1 MRYVALRGEEILSG
15 DRWEAVASLRKGG
28 TQTLWVDLSAAGED
42 ELATLGREFGFHPLA
57 LDDCRDRQ
65 HRAKVREF
73 DGHFFVIMNAAAG
86 RNHGRPSLA
95 VTELDVFVGPD
106 YMVTVHRSP
115 VPALDGLWG
124 QAHHKELLKQG
135 ADFLFYY
142 LSDVLVDEYFPVLDL
157 IDAQLDRLEARAF
170 NDPDRQLLAE
180 LFQLKRQLITLR
192 RSLGPERDIFN
203 VIVRRDFP
211 YVRPQVHLYFL
222 DVYDHLARLIDTID
236 TYRDMLSNAMDGY
249 LSAVSNRLNEVMKV
263 LTIIAT
269 IMMPLTVIT
278 GVYGMNFVRMPFL
291 GSPWGFYGIMG
302 GMAAIAGAMLLY
314 FRRRKWL

>member
-1 MRYVALRGEEILSG
+1 MRYVALRGGEVLSG
-15 DRWEAVASLRKGG
+15 DGWEALAALRTGG
-28 TQTLWVDLSAAGED
+28 SQTLWVDLNGAGDD
-42 ELATLGREFGFHPLA
+42 ELAALGREFGFHPLA

-73 DGHFFVIMNAAAG
+73 DGHFFVIMNAVTR
-86 RNHGRPSLA
+86 RNHGRPNLSVA
-95 VTELDVFVGPD
+95 ELDIFVGPEFL
-106 YMVTVHRSP
+106 VTVHRVA

-124 QAHHKELLKQG
+124 QAHRPELLKQG

-142 LSDVLVDEYFPVLDL
+142 LSDVLVDEHFPVLDW
-157 IDAQLDRLEARAF
+157 IDSHLDRLEARAF
-170 NDPDRQLLAE
+170 SDPDRALLAE
-180 LFQLKRQLITLR
+180 LFQLKRQLIALR
-192 RSLGPERDIFN
+192 RSLGPERDVFN

-211 YVRPQVHLYFL
+211 FLRPQVHLYFL

-278 GVYGMNFVRMPFL
+278 GVYGMNFEHMPFL
-291 GSPWGFYGIMG
+291 RSPWGFYAVMG
-302 GMAAIAGAMLLY
+302 GMSAVAAVMLLY
-314 FRRRKWL
+314 FRRRRWL

>member
-1 MRYVALRGEEILSG
+1 MRYVALRGGEVLSG
-15 DRWEAVASLRKGG
+15 DRWEALTALRTGSARP
-28 TQTLWVDLSAAGED
+28 LWVDLNGVNDD
-42 ELATLGREFGFHPLA
+42 ELAALGREFGFHPLA

-73 DGHFFVIMNAAAG
+73 DGHFFVIMNAVAR

-95 VTELDVFVGPD
+95 VVELDIFVGPD
-106 YMVTVHRSP
+106 YMVTVHRSA

-124 QAHHKELLKQG
+124 QAHRTDLLKQG

-142 LSDVLVDEYFPVLDL
+142 LSDVLVDEHFPVLDW
-157 IDAQLDRLEARAF
+157 IDGQLDQLEARAF
-170 NDPDRQLLAE
+170 NNPDRQVLTE
-180 LFQLKRQLITLR
+180 LFQLKRQLIALR

-211 YVRPQVHLYFL
+211 FLRPQVHLYFL

-249 LSAVSNRLNEVMKV
+249 LSAVSNRMNEVMKV

-278 GVYGMNFVRMPFL
+278 GVYGMNFERMPL
-291 GSPWGFYGIMG
+291 LRSPWGFSAVMG
-302 GMAAIAGAMLLY
+302 GMAAVVGAMLLY
-314 FRRRKWL
+314 FRRRKWF